1 MGTEKEVKAAPL
13 VSMLFWTRTKAGG
26 EPPVEPAPMPVSLAV
41 CGLPLALSLTASV
54 AVRVPAA
61 VGVNVT
67 LIAQAAPP
75 GGTDTPQ
82 LLVCA
87 KSPLFVPMIAMLEML
102 RLTFPVFE
110 SVTIWEA
117 LVVPTFWLL
126 KLKEDGVSV
135 TIAAVPVPPR
145 ASFCGLP
152 PALSVMYSDEP
163 RVPVASWGRHQYLF
177 RFSNG

>member
-1 MGTEKEVKAAPL
+1 
-13 VSMLFWTRTKAGG
+13 
-26 EPPVEPAPMPVSLAV
+26 MPVRLTV

-61 VGVNVT
+61 VGVNVM

-75 GGTDTPQ
+75 GGTDAPQ

-126 KLKEDGVSV
+126 KLREDGVSV
-135 TIAAVPVPPR
+135 TIAAVPVPARPT
-145 ASFCGLP
+145 FCGLP

-163 RVPVASWGRHQYLF
+163 RVPVASGVNVTSIVQLAPTASEVPQLF
-177 RFSNG
+177 V